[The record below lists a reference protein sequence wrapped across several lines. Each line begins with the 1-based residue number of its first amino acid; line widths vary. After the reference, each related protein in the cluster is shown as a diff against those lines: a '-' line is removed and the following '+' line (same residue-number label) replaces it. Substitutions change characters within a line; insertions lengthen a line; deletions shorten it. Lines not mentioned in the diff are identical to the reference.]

1 MDMAPS
7 LAHTFALPQAVR
19 PRMAN
24 TGEIASMHRQN
35 GFTLMELMIVVAIVG
50 IIAGLAYPS
59 YLKSMQKGRRVDGK
73 TALVQAS
80 QALER
85 CYSTYGLYNSA
96 NCAEYNAITAGT
108 VVTQQGYYTIT
119 APTLNGTAYTLQAA
133 AKSTG
138 PQASDTT
145 CTPLTLSNTGAQ
157 GPSGCW

>member
-1 MDMAPS
+1 
-7 LAHTFALPQAVR
+7 
-19 PRMAN
+19 
-24 TGEIASMHRQN
+24 MHRQN

-96 NCAEYNAITAGT
+96 NCAEYSNLNSNL
-108 VVTQQGYYTIT
+108 VVTPQGYYTIT
-119 APTLNGTAYTLQAA
+119 SSVNGPGYTLTAT

-145 CTPLTLSNTGAQ
+145 CSPLTLSSTGAQ